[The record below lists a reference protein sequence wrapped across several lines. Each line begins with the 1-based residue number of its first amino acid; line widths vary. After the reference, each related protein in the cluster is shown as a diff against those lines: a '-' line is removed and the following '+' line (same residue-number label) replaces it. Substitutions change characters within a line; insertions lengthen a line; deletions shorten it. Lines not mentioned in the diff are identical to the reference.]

1 MSETD
6 NREHAEYGLIVSFED
21 QSASFV
27 NGFECGKLAACMT
40 TNADAEELEGRQIS
54 VHTAN
59 RVTIDRMC
67 AAYGWSAEWQ
77 DTEYPEWSYLTLTRA
92 PKPTERPNP
101 HGLRIVSSM
110 PNFDAALKDG
120 EARRRH
126 DYLEWEGKPSAT
138 P

>member
-1 MSETD
+1 MSE
-6 NREHAEYGLIVSFED
+6 NAQYGLIVSFED

-77 DTEYPEWSYLTLTRA
+77 DTEYSEWSYLTLTRA
-92 PKPTERPNP
+92 TKPTERPNP
-101 HGLRIVSSM
+101 HGLRIVPYS
-110 PNFDAALKDG
+110 PPPDIAER
-120 EARRRH
+120 EAKRRH
-126 DYLEWEGKPSAT
+126 DYWEWEGAPGAA
-138 P
+138 